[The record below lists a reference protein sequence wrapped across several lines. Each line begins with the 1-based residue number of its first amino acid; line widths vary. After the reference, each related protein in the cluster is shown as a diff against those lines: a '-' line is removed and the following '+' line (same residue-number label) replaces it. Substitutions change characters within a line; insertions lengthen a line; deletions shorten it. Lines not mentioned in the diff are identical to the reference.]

1 MNFNKVSA
9 ECRNMHL
16 TFRPFL
22 PLLTACL
29 LALSACGGS
38 DDPLVSRNLDGAY
51 EVIDGGMSYTQVRA
65 IVGYD
70 PTRSQGEGAGDRLTI
85 LDRSK
90 LPACL
95 SMPIG

>member
-1 MNFNKVSA
+1 M
-9 ECRNMHL
+9 
-16 TFRPFL
+16 
-22 PLLTACL
+22 TACL
-29 LALSACGGS
+29 LALTACGGS
-38 DDPLVSRNLDGAY
+38 GDSLVSCNLDGAY
-51 EVIDGGMSYTQVRA
+51 EVIDGGMSYNQVRA

-70 PTRSQGEGAGDRLTI
+70 PNRIQAEGAGDRLTI